1 MTNERLELLNAGLQE
16 IPIVEEMRVSGKN
29 GEELATDEAA
39 VWKRVLQYRIAQY
52 YKPEIIVE
60 THPGLGVSTTLYK
73 MAVPDVEFKD
83 ATISPTEFSS
93 ETKNI
98 IDIDPFGQPWD
109 FICSISHLI
118 NEQTVLMISNGE
130 AYAVRRNLVK
140 AQRFPTTYY
149 GKRMPVWV
157 KEELIPYTEKLTGLP
172 MRFFYAFPTTVRI
185 ILSKQYLPD
194 KLFAGCPHWMWWLS
208 KYA

>member
-1 MTNERLELLNAGLQE
+1 MTNERMALLNAGLRE

-60 THPGLGVSTTLYK
+60 THPGLGISTTLYK
-73 MAVPDVEFKD
+73 LAVPNAEFGTANLD
-83 ATISPTEFSS
+83 PRRLSS
-93 ETKNI
+93 KTKNI

-109 FICSISHLI
+109 SICSITSLI
-118 NEQTVLMISNGE
+118 NEHTVLMISNGE

-140 AQRFPTTYY
+140 AQRFPTANY

-157 KEELIPYTEKLTGLP
+157 REELIPYTEKLTGLP

-185 ILSKQYLPD
+185 ILSTQHLP
-194 KLFAGCPHWMWWLS
+194 KELFDGCPHWMWWLS